1 MCEIVAAPQVEVPGI
16 MDDLIPQFAPAN
28 QKFVDDYNNASKI
41 VDAAARHASPTP
53 PTPAPQAKPKP

>member
-1 MCEIVAAPQVEVPGI
+1 LDESLGI